1 LFATK
6 NRCKLC
12 LFFCIIQVIITK
24 KRIKIAKKIIEKEEK
39 RLKEYLKST
48 DEVLKDVDSTSNG
61 LSSKQAEK
69 RLEENGPNKLKEPLK
84 DGIIKRFF
92 KSLMD
97 PMIIMLLAAA
107 AISAITAI
115 ASNESFTDVFII
127 LFVVI
132 INTILGLVQESKAEN
147 AIDSLMEMTKATSKV
162 IRDGVVQNI
171 KSEELV
177 IGDVIVLEAGDAVPA
192 DCRILEAFSMKV
204 EEAALTG
211 ESVPVNK
218 IVDLINLKE
227 KTMDIPLGDRTNM
240 LYSGST
246 ISYGRGKAVVVAT
259 GMDTEMG
266 KIADALQQTDEEKTP
281 LQKKMSEISNVL
293 TKLVIGISIFVFI
306 FGIIKTGDFTGEH
319 ILDTFLIAVALAVAA
334 IPEGLPAVV
343 TIILSMGVTSMSK
356 KQALIRK
363 LNAVETL
370 GCTQVI
376 CSDKTGTLTQN
387 KMTVV
392 EKESYNE
399 KLLAEAMALCS
410 DAEIGPDDNEAIGE
424 PTEAALVNF
433 ANKLELPKY
442 KLEKEAPRIGEAPF
456 DSMRKM
462 MSTVHNKNGKIIQY
476 TKGACEILLERC
488 SSYLDEN
495 GKVAKMTEQIKEKI
509 KNENKKYADKALR
522 VLGACYK
529 EYDKVPTNFEP
540 DTLECD
546 LTFIGFV
553 GMIDPCRPE
562 VYEAIKNCRNA
573 GVRPVMI
580 TGDHIDTATA
590 IGKDLQIIKDS
601 SEAIT
606 GAELDNLS
614 DEELIQTVNKCS
626 VFARVQPEH
635 KTKIVKALKSQQLV
649 VAMTGDGV
657 NDAPSIKAADIGIS
671 MGITGTDVTKGASD
685 MVLADD
691 NFATIVNAVEEG
703 RKIYDNIRKVLQFQ
717 LSTNAAEVIYVF
729 LASTMG
735 VTIVTPAQLLWINMV
750 TDSTPGLALGMEKAE
765 GDLMKRKPRNSNES
779 IFSGGAGFGIIS
791 QGIIMAI
798 IIICS
803 FFIGQH
809 METGKFGIFESVDG
823 MTMAFLTANLIQIFH
838 AICMRSQD
846 ESIFRLKTHNF
857 WLAGAFVLSLI
868 LTLGVIYI
876 PTLSNVF
883 GLAHINFK
891 EFLVAFGL
899 AFLIVPIKEIIKI
912 YQRAKFR
919 KQQ

>member
-1 LFATK
+1 M
-6 NRCKLC
+6 
-12 LFFCIIQVIITK
+12 
-24 KRIKIAKKIIEKEEK
+24 
-39 RLKEYLKST
+39 KEYLKSAE
-48 DEVLKDVDSTSNG
+48 EVLKTVNSTQNGITSN
-61 LSSKQAEK
+61 QAAEVLEK
-69 RLEENGPNKLKEPLK
+69 NGPNKLREPKK

-107 AISAITAI
+107 AISAVTAVI
-115 ASNESFTDVFII
+115 SGDSFTDVFII

-132 INTILGLVQESKAEN
+132 VNTILGLVQENKAEN

-171 KSEELV
+171 KSENLV
-177 IGDVIVLEAGDAVPA
+177 VGDVIVLEAGDAIPA

-211 ESVPVNK
+211 ESVPVTK

-227 KTMDIPLGDRTNM
+227 NTMDIPLGDRTNM

-246 ISYGRGKAVVVAT
+246 VAYGRGKAVVVAT

-266 KIADALQQTDEEKTP
+266 KIAEALQTEDEEKTP
-281 LQKKMSEISNVL
+281 LQKKMAEISKIL
-293 TKLVIGISIFVFI
+293 TKLVIGISVFVFI
-306 FGIIKTGDFTGEH
+306 FGIIKTGDFTGAH

-356 KQALIRK
+356 RQALIRK

-392 EKESYNE
+392 ESETSNE

-410 DAEIGPDDNEAIGE
+410 DAEIGPNDKEAIGE

-462 MSTVHNKNGKIIQY
+462 MSTVHEKNGKIIQY

-488 SSYLDEN
+488 KNYLDEN
-495 GKVAKMTEQIKEKI
+495 NNIVPMTDEIKEKV
-509 KNENKKYADKALR
+509 KKGNKKYADKALR

-540 DTLECD
+540 SALEKD

-562 VYEAIKNCRNA
+562 VYEAIKNCRKA

-590 IGKDLQIIKDS
+590 IGKDLEIIKDS

-606 GAELDNLS
+606 GAELNNLS
-614 DEELIQTVNKCS
+614 EEEIVKIVNKCS

-635 KTKIVKALKSQQLV
+635 KTKIVKALKSQDLV

-685 MVLADD
+685 MILADD

-717 LSTNAAEVIYVF
+717 LSTNAAEVLYVF
-729 LASTMG
+729 LASAFGIT
-735 VTIVTPAQLLWINMV
+735 VVTPAQLLWINMV

-765 GDLMKRKPRNSNES
+765 GDLMKRKPRKSNES
-779 IFSGGAGFGIIS
+779 VFSDGAGVSTILHGIL
-791 QGIIMAI
+791 MAI
-798 IIICS
+798 IVLVS
-803 FFIGQH
+803 FFVGQH
-809 METGKFGIFESVDG
+809 MELGKYGLFESVDG
-823 MTMAFLTANLIQIFH
+823 MTMAFLTANLVEIFY
-838 AICMRSQD
+838 AICMRTQKG
-846 ESIFRLKTHNF
+846 SIFKIKHSNK
-857 WLAGAFVLSLI
+857 WLTGSFILSLI
-868 LTLGVIYI
+868 FTIGVIYI
-876 PTLSNVF
+876 PALSKLF
-883 GLAHINFK
+883 GLASISLA
-891 EFLVAFGL
+891 EFAVAFGL
-899 AFLIVPIKEIIKI
+899 AFLVIPIVEI
-912 YQRAKFR
+912 AKFFQR
-919 KQQ
+919 KWIKAQ

>member
-1 LFATK
+1 M
-6 NRCKLC
+6 
-12 LFFCIIQVIITK
+12 
-24 KRIKIAKKIIEKEEK
+24 
-39 RLKEYLKST
+39 KEYLKSAE
-48 DEVLKDVDSTSNG
+48 EVLKDTNSTQNGITSN
-61 LSSKQAEK
+61 QAKE
-69 RLEENGPNKLKEPLK
+69 RLEKNGANKLKEPPK
-84 DGIIKRFF
+84 DGLLKRFI

-107 AISAITAI
+107 AVSAVTAF
-115 ASNESFTDVFII
+115 ASNDSFTDVFII

-132 INTILGLVQESKAEN
+132 VNTILGLVQESKAEN

-171 KSEELV
+171 KSEDLV
-177 IGDVIVLEAGDAVPA
+177 VGDVIVLEAGDAVPA
-192 DCRILEAFSMKV
+192 DCRILESFSMKV

-211 ESVPVNK
+211 ESVPVTK

-227 KTMDIPLGDRTNM
+227 NTMEVPLGDRTNM

-266 KIADALQQTDEEKTP
+266 KIADALQQADDEKTP
-281 LQKKMSEISNVL
+281 LQKKMGEISKVL
-293 TKLVIGISIFVFI
+293 TKVVVGISVFVFL
-306 FGIIKTGDFTGEH
+306 FGIIKSGDFTGQH

-343 TIILSMGVTSMSK
+343 TIILSIGVTSMSK
-356 KQALIRK
+356 RQALIRK

-376 CSDKTGTLTQN
+376 CTDKTGTLTQN

-392 EKESYNE
+392 EINSHNE

-410 DAEIGPDDNEAIGE
+410 DAEIGENDVEAIGE

-433 ANKLELPKY
+433 ANKVELPKY

-476 TKGACEILLERC
+476 TKGACEILLER
-488 SSYLDEN
+488 STHYLDEN
-495 GKVAKMTEQIKEKI
+495 GQIVPMTDDIKENI
-509 KNENKKYADKALR
+509 KSKNKEFADKALR
-522 VLGACYK
+522 VLGAAYR
-529 EYDKVPTNFEP
+529 EYENVPEDFEAES
-540 DTLECD
+540 LEKD

-562 VYEAIKNCRNA
+562 VYDAIKNCKKA
-573 GVRPVMI
+573 GIRPIMI

-590 IGKDLQIIKDS
+590 IGKDLKIIKDS

-614 DEELIQTVNKCS
+614 EKELIKVINKCS

-635 KTKIVKALKSQQLV
+635 KTKIVKALKAQELV

-729 LASTMG
+729 LASVLG
-735 VTIVTPAQLLWINMV
+735 VTVVTPAQLLWINMV

-765 GDLMKRKPRNSNES
+765 GDLMKRKPRSSKES
-779 IFSGGAGFGIIS
+779 VFSDGAGSSMIIH
-791 QGIIMAI
+791 GVIMAFI
-798 IIICS
+798 VILS
-803 FFIGQH
+803 FFIGQYI
-809 METGKFGIFESVDG
+809 ELGRYGVFESVDG
-823 MTMAFLTANLIQIFH
+823 MTMSFLTANLIEIFY
-838 AICMRSQD
+838 AICMRTQKG
-846 ESIFRLKTHNF
+846 SIFKMKTRNK
-857 WLAGAFVLSLI
+857 WLAGSFILSLVF
-868 LTLGVIYI
+868 TAGVIYI
-876 PTLSNVF
+876 PALSNML
-883 GLAHINFK
+883 GLAQISLK
-891 EFLVAFGL
+891 EFLIAFGL
-899 AFLIVPIKEIIKI
+899 AFMVVPITEV
-912 YQRAKFR
+912 AKFMQRR
-919 KQQ
+919 KIAKQSK